1 VFLEAKDDGGGDD
14 NWTTGAISHAKL
26 QSNYHHQITKIQFFT
41 DRMPVLSPNQQCQNN
56 ERKISHSMD
65 LFLEITKVKILTYML
80 KYDIL
85 LFIQPANKR
94 N

>member
-1 VFLEAKDDGGGDD
+1 
-14 NWTTGAISHAKL
+14 
-26 QSNYHHQITKIQFFT
+26 
-41 DRMPVLSPNQQCQNN
+41 
-56 ERKISHSMD
+56 MD